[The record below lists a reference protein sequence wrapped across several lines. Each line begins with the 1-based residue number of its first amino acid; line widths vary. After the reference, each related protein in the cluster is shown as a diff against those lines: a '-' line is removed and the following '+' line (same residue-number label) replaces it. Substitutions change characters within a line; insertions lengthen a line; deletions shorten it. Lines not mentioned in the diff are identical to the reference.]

1 MSFYK
6 ELLHEINSVRTNP
19 NGYTDKIVKFKE
31 YFEGKVLKI
40 PGEKVGIMTKEGPA
54 AFDQA
59 IDFLKTMQSYE
70 PFIPSKGLFN
80 ASKEYLENIQK
91 VGYDQLDKIDINEII
106 NKHGKYNSQL
116 TNSMDFGSSTP
127 EQIVINLLVCD
138 GDSGRENR
146 EFFFNPIL
154 KKIGF
159 ASGKIDVYKHGTMI
173 FAADDFTNKDDSDI
187 IDTFEGLEL
196 NRNESVPLPTL
207 GDMINPGK
215 FEEDQKKKEEEE
227 RIRKEKEE
235 EERIRKEKEEEERI
249 RKEKEEERLREEE
262 EKKKREE
269 EERKRKEAEEA
280 EKRRL
285 AEEEQRRKEEE
296 KKRLEQEEIKRKE
309 EEMKKKEIEEREK
322 QKNEKDAEEERKR
335 LEYKEKMQ
343 QELKINR
350 KKIEEDEKNN
360 LSKNQKEQEL
370 LNTIILIYI
379 MLLFLFNL

>member
-6 ELLHEINSVRTNP
+6 ELLHEVNSVRTNP

-235 EERIRKEKEEEERI
+235 EERIRKEKEEE
-249 RKEKEEERLREEE
+249 RLREEE

-322 QKNEKDAEEERKR
+322 QKKEKDAEEERKR